1 MSKKIFCQEYFCNGS
16 ELKNRIYT
24 RQGDKGKS
32 KSDENTSLK
41 IGIKSKQN
49 QVSTCHFLFFI

>member
-16 ELKNRIYT
+16 ELKNRNFT

-32 KSDENTSLK
+32 KSDENTGLK
-41 IGIKSKQN
+41 NGIKSKLN
-49 QVSTCHFLFFI
+49 QVSIYHFSFFI